1 MQDRKERNIMNGRNG
16 QQVKAHYK
24 ESGHHHGSWS
34 VCSSTKCKVGR
45 TTIFHS
51 AEAMRVCNDLIDG
64 YGLLRDHGVADK
76 DSRIRQAM
84 KRILFL
90 EAGGDVENDDDRL
103 IRSMN
108 VGSGADDID
117 GNGGDEG

>member
-1 MQDRKERNIMNGRNG
+1 MNGKHG

-24 ESGHHHGSWS
+24 ESDHHHGSWS
-34 VCSSTKCKVGR
+34 VCSSIKCKVGR

-64 YGLLRDHGVADK
+64 YGVLRGHGVPDK

-108 VGSGADDID
+108 IDSDTD
-117 GNGGDEG
+117 GNGGNEG